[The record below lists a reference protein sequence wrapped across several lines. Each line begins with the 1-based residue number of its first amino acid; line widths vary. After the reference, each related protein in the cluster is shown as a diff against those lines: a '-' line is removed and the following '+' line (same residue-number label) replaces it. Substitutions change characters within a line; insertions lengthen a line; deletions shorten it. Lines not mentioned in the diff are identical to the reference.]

1 MSSDRVTA
9 ARRIQICLFLLEL
22 SLAMPIA
29 VSAFV
34 LLKILPFSSSWP
46 SGICSTLAGIWI
58 IRSTLLSLL
67 SLKNRSAYEGC
78 SKSEDTTVEDE
89 NDGLKLF
96 ESIQERRAQS
106 QLGSE
111 KSVSSVSFEDA
122 AKGHK
127 SENPTTS
134 REITNAKKFLA
145 DIAEEERNKPPCLI
159 SFPLFVVLATI
170 LLQVA
175 VRILVIVQNVRR
187 SLLWRRR
194 RSAGN
199 GLIHFSDIPFNIGRS
214 MSSSGCSFHI
224 FSFLN
229 KWLESN
235 VDDNTQHD
243 CSPEVRA
250 DKSPMALSAVS
261 LDRISINSSY
271 LVKYPMSQLS
281 WFGIRLEG
289 IDICVTILLKRKFR
303 RVGEVSISKDLQSI
317 SLHLQVKALEIGVF
331 PCFYDWCRVSGVQLN
346 ARASFDASA
355 GDTPAISKHSHLS
368 GFSLSGA
375 LSRIFTCRAPKRAQ
389 ANSRE
394 TVISWEKMQSSLHLI
409 DSGSNGLH
417 SRRQM
422 ASSMTFPSG
431 FCLIHNSRE
440 GNSWIKSFPLS
451 RRVHMNLGSQ
461 CSFGFNLEHVQR
473 FLSLL
478 NETPIPLINNFS
490 ANDQRA
496 SDGESKKKSST
507 KVVELDADISIQ
519 FCTFISK
526 ARDKSDRVTLDCLS
540 LGSPNLAFLWR
551 NYGESFPIST
561 IDDQIQHDT
570 KQRCDTLSPLLV
582 ASARDISLTHDVF
595 YGDLLDCSNTVRDLV
610 CLNQVQVKG
619 GKILDYCEMR
629 DASNCL
635 IIDFGGIFVRADGE
649 DVNKLMSMMK
659 ALEDTK
665 LSVANL
671 LSRAKEMKQTLSC
684 YDKHN
689 TSQYSNA
696 AVGSKKT
703 ARDKLSC
710 IKFSCDSVDAIVE
723 LLASPENV
731 NIGGIASN
739 DKVRVALLQLETSAT
754 ILRNNEN
761 LIEESGD
768 HSHLD
773 LNPDQLFD
781 FGINKC
787 AQHHLVEASIVRVEG
802 SVTFLPHTSLPVKH
816 EASPRFDES
825 THGCC
830 HEVSFCAKISKV
842 ALKSA
847 IPLNSRLN
855 DEMSVFVSKVI
866 RVDFDDLNICERFG
880 KTLEAGPSLFS
891 VPVHKFFFQPDYSKS
906 QNMGWPMT
914 QTYALYAVADLV
926 TILESKG
933 RFCMTEYRNI
943 TTGERTECISVQ
955 LSRGSAELE
964 VVWSPILQWLGVS
977 CKSRIQRALACLRMP
992 GSKEDLSKRTYSS
1005 QTTNIR
1011 IGIDSDVTAK
1021 VHAYVGVK
1029 SYLCVI
1035 TKGGS
1040 TMNISTAKHSSSSSE
1055 SLNETTKPSIYFQA
1069 QQMNIHLN
1077 DILTPIFVIEGISL
1091 QNYLRR
1097 AYCNE
1102 IKEYLNKNDSP
1113 IDSFGDELVSDN
1125 DGHPLKEIFELG
1137 VGSSIAVQFP
1147 PALHFGQVVED
1158 MSLVPKALF
1167 YGLNR
1172 MMEGSKKQRKKY
1184 QLLSIKCSIP
1194 FLDISLMDY
1203 DPGFEHSSGTN
1214 IVRDEVR
1221 IFFESAEVSIE
1232 RGAPPSWTQAQI
1244 NSLDEDD
1251 SSTHLYGPQTQ
1262 GGFICLTVKQVMCIL
1277 YPLTLVNPLL
1287 RIDEFAI
1294 NGYLHL
1300 AALSPATPEVQ
1311 EGKTITTL
1319 LLCHHNHSTGKC
1331 FSTHQNRQCCCCY
1344 CVSLYSAGV
1353 PVKFYI
1359 DGQIKCGGI
1368 NFMFGSVLS
1377 DSISRLV
1384 ECIQR
1389 LLPPSP
1395 KSEPGDVVTVK
1406 LTWWDNVRFF
1416 IHGSISISADELS
1429 FRFLLDS
1436 HVFLDRSIMLN
1447 CHKCEMRYAVG
1458 IFKFDASDIN
1468 LSIPG
1473 TAYDMSIHPSARDT
1487 KPNFHLPH
1495 EAESVVSRE
1504 RHPLLYVPL
1513 LKAQIQISWEM
1524 LHPGGICHKHHSVYM
1539 KVKSDEKV
1547 RRGDKFAAF
1556 RTDGVKVQLGIE
1568 LPGSDCIGADNW
1580 VALRVDVLPWF
1591 THISSTSKVSPQKYE
1606 TDSKPFPT
1614 VRSVVVKASVKNMK
1628 MAIWFEDETDEDGL
1642 CLTVKAVN
1650 YSASLDGG
1658 KEIVIEGPAKA
1669 ALLEVSEFKHLVNT
1683 VGDYQEINEM
1693 MFLEQLASEFG
1704 AVKSW
1709 SNSQVRESSTQPE
1722 SFRGDDVGSSLLL
1735 KLPFLKLQELSAN
1748 IEQLDYAVVVSQI
1761 YICNQSM
1768 ETILAVPS
1776 ERHGTMFASR
1786 ETPSFTVFV
1795 ARCRLLWTI
1804 EIRDSIMGIS
1814 KDLIYTIGFM
1824 NSQRRQLHVISKESS
1839 EQEHTTGGSCGV
1851 SSSFD
1856 GEGIDL
1862 SPRDSNNSRLEYLL
1876 AESVHAEHTHD
1887 ASFDEM
1893 KMKSWNSTLPT
1904 LDIHFS
1910 NPQIQLHS
1918 VATEGSIILAM
1929 ERAQVE
1935 AREFIHFVIANA
1947 RSKAENVSSS
1957 DLLRKTGRCLCNK
1970 WWPIHDTF

>member
-1 MSSDRVTA
+1 MSSDRVT

-111 KSVSSVSFEDA
+111 KRVNSVLFEDA
-122 AKGHK
+122 AKGQK
-127 SENPTTS
+127 SANPTTS
-134 REITNAKKFLA
+134 REITNAKKFLT
-145 DIAEEERNKPPCLI
+145 DIAEEERNKPPCVI
-159 SFPLFVVLATI
+159 SFPLFVVLTTI

-175 VRILVIVQNVRR
+175 VRILVLVQNVRR
-187 SLLWRRR
+187 SLFWRRR
-194 RSAGN
+194 RSARN

-224 FSFLN
+224 FPFLN
-229 KWLESN
+229 RWLENS
-235 VDDNTQHD
+235 VDDNTHHD

-250 DKSPMALSAVS
+250 DNSPMALNAVS
-261 LDRISINSSY
+261 LDRISIHSSY

-289 IDICVTILLKRKFR
+289 IDICVSILLKRKFR
-303 RVGEVSISKDLQSI
+303 RDGEVSISKDLQSV
-317 SLHLQVKALEIGVF
+317 SLHLQVKTLEVGVF
-331 PCFYDWCRVSGVQLN
+331 PCFYDRCRVSGVQLN

-355 GDTPAISKHSHLS
+355 GDTPATGKHSHLS
-368 GFSLSGA
+368 GFDLSGA

-389 ANSRE
+389 AKSRE
-394 TVISWEKMQSSLHLI
+394 TLISWEKMQSSLHLI
-409 DSGSNGLH
+409 DSGSNGRH

-440 GNSWIKSFPLS
+440 GSNLIKSFPLS
-451 RRVHMNLGSQ
+451 RRAHMNLGSQ
-461 CSFGFNLEHVQR
+461 CSFGINLEHVQR

-478 NETPIPLINNFS
+478 IPLIKNFS
-490 ANDQRA
+490 ANEQRS

-507 KVVELDADISIQ
+507 KVVELNADISIQ
-519 FCTFISK
+519 FCTVIPK
-526 ARDKSDRVTLDCLS
+526 ARDKSDRVTLDFLS
-540 LGSPNLAFLWR
+540 LGSPNLALLWR
-551 NYGESFPIST
+551 NYDESLPDST
-561 IDDQIQHDT
+561 DDQIQHDT
-570 KQRCDTLSPLLV
+570 NQRCDTLYPSLV
-582 ASARDISLTHDVF
+582 ASTIDISLKHDVF
-595 YGDLLDCSNTVRDLV
+595 YNDQLDCSNAERDLV
-610 CLNQVQVKG
+610 RLNQVQVKEG
-619 GKILDYCEMR
+619 EILDHSQKR
-629 DASNCL
+629 DGSKCL
-635 IIDFGGIFVRADGE
+635 IVDFGGIFVRADGE
-649 DVNKLMSMMK
+649 DANKLMSIMK

-665 LSVANL
+665 LSVSNL
-671 LSRAKEMKQTLSC
+671 LSKAKEI
-684 YDKHN
+684 HN
-689 TSQYSNA
+689 TNQNSDA
-696 AVGSKKT
+696 AVVSEKT
-703 ARDKLSC
+703 TRDMLSC
-710 IKFSCDSVDAIVE
+710 IKFSCGSVDVIVE
-723 LLASPENV
+723 LLASPEHMD
-731 NIGGIASN
+731 IGGMASN
-739 DKVRVALLQLETSAT
+739 DKVRVALLLLKTSAT

-768 HSHLD
+768 HSRLD

-781 FGINKC
+781 YGINKC
-787 AQHHLVEASIVRVEG
+787 AQHHLVDASVVRVEG
-802 SVTFLPHTSLPVKH
+802 SVTFLPHMSLPVTQ

-825 THGCC
+825 THGCSK
-830 HEVSFCAKISKV
+830 EVSFYAKISKV
-842 ALKSA
+842 ALRSA

-855 DEMSVFVSKVI
+855 DEKSVFVSTVLCI
-866 RVDFDDLNICERFG
+866 AFDDLNICERFG
-880 KTLEAGPSLFS
+880 KKLGAGPSLFS
-891 VPVHKFFFQPDYSKS
+891 VPVHKFFFQPEYSKS

-914 QTYALYAVADLV
+914 QTYTLYAVADLV
-926 TILESKG
+926 TILECKG
-933 RFCMTEYRNI
+933 SFCITEYGNI
-943 TTGERTECISVQ
+943 TTGEMTEFISVQ
-955 LSRGSAELE
+955 LSRGPELE

-977 CKSRIQRALACLRMP
+977 CNSRIQRALACLRMP
-992 GSKEDLSKRTYSS
+992 GTKKDLSKRTFSS
-1005 QTTNIR
+1005 QKTHFR

-1040 TMNISTAKHSSSSSE
+1040 TMNISMAKHLSSSSQ
-1055 SLNETTKPSIYFQA
+1055 SLKEMTKPNISFQA
-1069 QQMNIHLN
+1069 KQMNIHCN
-1077 DILTPIFVIEGISL
+1077 EIITPIFVIEGISL
-1091 QNYLRR
+1091 QNFLRR

-1102 IKEYLNKNDSP
+1102 INEYLNKNDSP
-1113 IDSFGDELVSDN
+1113 IDSFSDELVSDH
-1125 DGHPLKEIFELG
+1125 DGHPLKEIFELR
-1137 VGSSIAVQFP
+1137 VGSSITVQFP

-1158 MSLVPKALF
+1158 MTLLPKALF
-1167 YGLNR
+1167 DGLSR
-1172 MMEGSKKQRKKY
+1172 MMEDSNKQRKKY

-1194 FLDISLMDY
+1194 FLDIALMDY

-1214 IVRDEVR
+1214 IVRDESR

-1232 RGAPPSWTQAQI
+1232 RSEPPSWTQIQI

-1262 GGFICLTVKQVMCIL
+1262 GGFICLTVKHVLCML

-1311 EGKTITTL
+1311 EGKTITSL
-1319 LLCHHNHSTGKC
+1319 LLCHHNRSTGNC
-1331 FSTHQNRQCCCCY
+1331 FSHCCCCY
-1344 CVSLYSAGV
+1344 GVSLYSAGL
-1353 PVKFYI
+1353 PVKLYI
-1359 DGQIKCGGI
+1359 DGQIKCGGL
-1368 NFMFGSVLS
+1368 NLMFGSVLS
-1377 DSISRLV
+1377 DSISRLM

-1395 KSEPGDVVTVK
+1395 KAEPGDVITAQ

-1429 FRFLLDS
+1429 FRWLLDS
-1436 HVFLDRSIMLN
+1436 FAFWDRSIMFN
-1447 CHKCEMRYAVG
+1447 CNKFEMRYTVG
-1458 IFKFDASDIN
+1458 LFKFDASDIN

-1473 TAYDMSIHPSARDT
+1473 TAYDMSVHPSARDT
-1487 KPNFHLPH
+1487 RPNLHLPH
-1495 EAESVVSRE
+1495 EEESVVSRE

-1524 LHPGGICHKHHSVYM
+1524 LHPGEICHKHHSVYM
-1539 KVKSDEKV
+1539 KVKSDEEV
-1547 RRGDKFAAF
+1547 RRCDKFAAF
-1556 RTDGVKVQLGIE
+1556 RTDGVKVQLWIE

-1591 THISSTSKVSPQKYE
+1591 THVSSTVKLSPQKYE
-1606 TDSKPFPT
+1606 KDSKPFPT
-1614 VRSVVVKASVKNMK
+1614 VRSVVVKVTNMK
-1628 MAIWFEDETDEDGL
+1628 IASWFEDETDVDGL
-1642 CLTVKAVN
+1642 CLTVREVN

-1658 KEIVIEGPAKA
+1658 KEIFIEGPAKA
-1669 ALLEVSEFKHLVNT
+1669 ALLDVSGFKHVVNA
-1683 VGDYQEINEM
+1683 VGDQVNNDM
-1693 MFLEQLASEFG
+1693 MLLEQIASEFG
-1704 AVKSW
+1704 VVKSW
-1709 SNSQVRESSTQPE
+1709 SNSQVIENSTQPE
-1722 SFRGDDVGSSLLL
+1722 SFHGDDVGSSLLL

-1748 IEQLDYAVVVSQI
+1748 IKELDYVVVISQI

-1768 ETILAVPS
+1768 ATILAVPS
-1776 ERHGTMFASR
+1776 ERRRTTFDRR
-1786 ETPSFTVFV
+1786 ETQSFTGINRTTWSIMV

-1824 NSQRRQLHVISKESS
+1824 NSQRRQLEVISKERS
-1839 EQEHTTGGSCGV
+1839 EQDNTTGGSCGV

-1862 SPRDSNNSRLEYLL
+1862 SVRDSYNSQLEYLL
-1876 AESVHAEHTHD
+1876 AESVHAEQTQD
-1887 ASFDEM
+1887 ASFDE
-1893 KMKSWNSTLPT
+1893 KKTKRRNSTLPT

-1910 NPQIQLHS
+1910 NSQIQLHS

-1947 RSKAENVSSS
+1947 RSKTGNVLPS
-1957 DLLRKTGRCLCNK
+1957 DLLRKTGRCLCDK
-1970 WWPIHDTF
+1970 WWPIHDSF